1 MPPRAQPEEP
11 EPGRLRRTFHAM
23 RVPNFRRWFVAQT
36 ASQIGTWLQFMG
48 QIWLVVNVLAPGNGF
63 ILGVTAA
70 LQSAPIVL
78 TLWGGAIADH
88 LDKRRLL
95 IVTQTLSGVL
105 ALVLGVATL
114 TGHVSL
120 PVVWTCAV
128 LLGLVNA
135 ADGPPRQAFVSE
147 LVGDEDRASAIAL
160 NSASFQ
166 ATRAVGV
173 ALVPAVVALGGL
185 AAPFVLNAA
194 SFGAVVFALATMDR
208 SRLLTPA
215 RSSRT
220 RPRVG
225 EAVAAVRGNRLLL
238 SPLVAL
244 AMVAVFALNFAV
256 TLPLLATDVLH
267 GGLNLVGAMYTLSSI
282 GAVASSLLVAG
293 SRRPDDRQQWSAAL
307 LLAAFMVGLGLV
319 RSVWLAAALMFP
331 IGACIAA
338 TTATTNTLLQQR
350 SDPTQRG
357 RIMAFYGLIMQGAS
371 LVGGPVIGSLSDR
384 RALGASGGLYVGAAA
399 ALLGVL
405 LSVYLARGMAARERS
420 APAG

>member
-1 MPPRAQPEEP
+1 
-11 EPGRLRRTFHAM
+11 M
-23 RVPNFRRWFVAQT
+23 RVPNFRRWFIAQT
-36 ASQIGTWLQFMG
+36 VSQIGTWLQFMG

-88 LDKRRLL
+88 VDKRSLL

-105 ALVLGVATL
+105 AMVLGVATL
-114 TGHVSL
+114 TGHISL
-120 PVVWTCAV
+120 PIVWACA
-128 LLGLVNA
+128 LMLGVVNA

-147 LVGDEDRASAIAL
+147 MVGDEDRPSAIAL

-173 ALVPAVVALGGL
+173 ALVPPVVALGGL
-185 AAPFVLNAA
+185 AAPFLLNAV

-208 SRLLTPA
+208 RQLLAP
-215 RSSRT
+215 RRT
-220 RPRVG
+220 QRGRPKVG
-225 EAVAAVRGNRLLL
+225 EAVAALRADRGLLA
-238 SPLVAL
+238 PLVTLAL
-244 AMVAVFALNFAV
+244 VAVFALNFAV
-256 TLPLLATDVLH
+256 TLPLLATDVIH
-267 GGLNLVGAMYTLSSI
+267 GGLNLVGAMYTLSSL

-293 SRRPDDRQQWSAAL
+293 SRRPDDRQQWVAAL
-307 LLAAFMVGLGLV
+307 LLAALMVGLGLS
-319 RSVWLAAALMFP
+319 RSAWLAAAAMFP
-331 IGACIAA
+331 IGGCIAA

-350 SDPTQRG
+350 SDPAQRG
-357 RIMAFYGLIMQGAS
+357 RIMAFYGLVLQGAS

-384 RALGASGGLYVGAAA
+384 RALGAAGGLYIGAAM
-399 ALLGVL
+399 ALLGVF
-405 LSVYLARGMAARERS
+405 LSAYLARGMGTSKRS